1 MKNTFRLLVV
11 VALGAML
18 FTSCKKETLEGQY
31 MPKQKPSVIRT
42 ANLDNAGEESFV
54 QVSTFHWDGKLLS
67 DIETISGLTGN
78 GLGKTTFTY
87 DSKKRVEKITVQS
100 DVISIYKL
108 IYDDKEL
115 TKVEGYFDSNVITDE
130 YLFTKSNGR
139 VTRITHVSFD
149 KSSKKGDFEPLRYF
163 FPEQIVMAMET
174 ASKVAD
180 KADRD
185 VTNLI
190 WDGDNI
196 IKTELEATTTLTTDY
211 IYDDKVN
218 PLKGLYGGSF
228 ESTPEILYSAN
239 NILASSTD
247 MPILGAITSTY
258 TYEYEGY
265 YPVKQTI
272 ETQSLLTNTKTVV
285 TYTYCK

>member
-1 MKNTFRLLVV
+1 MKNTFRLFAV

-42 ANLDNAGEESFV
+42 ANLDNDGAESFV

-78 GLGKTTFTY
+78 GLSKTSFTY

-108 IYDDKEL
+108 VYDEKEL
-115 TKVEGYFDSNVITDE
+115 VKVEGYFYSNVITDE

-139 VTRITHVSFD
+139 VTQITHISFD
-149 KSSKKGDFEPLRYF
+149 KSSKEGDFEPLRYI
-163 FPEQIVMAMET
+163 FPEQIVTAMET
-174 ASKVAD
+174 ASMVAD

-196 IKTELEATTTLTTDY
+196 IKTELVATTTLTTDY
-211 IYDDKVN
+211 TYDNKVN
-218 PLKGLYGGSF
+218 PLKGLYKGNF

-239 NILASSTD
+239 NILSTSTD
-247 MPILGAITSTY
+247 MPIIGTITNIHA
-258 TYEYEGY
+258 YEYDGD
-265 YPVKQTI
+265 YPVKDVI
-272 ETQSLLTNTKTVV
+272 ETHSLLTDSKTVV
-285 TYTYCK
+285 TYTYL

>member
-11 VALGAML
+11 VALGTML

-31 MPKQKPSVIRT
+31 MPDKKPSVIRS
-42 ANLDNAGEESFV
+42 ANLDNDGAESFV

-67 DIETISGLTGN
+67 DIETTSGLTGN
-78 GLGKTTFTY
+78 GLSKTSFTY

-100 DVISIYKL
+100 DVVSIYKL
-108 IYDDKEL
+108 VYDEKEL

-130 YLFTKSNGR
+130 YLFTKSDGK
-139 VTRITHVSFD
+139 VTQITHISFD

-185 VTNLI
+185 VTSLI

-196 IKTELEATTTLTTDY
+196 IKTEMEASVMVTTDY
-211 IYDDKVN
+211 TYDNKVN
-218 PLKGLYGGSF
+218 PLKGLYKGNF

-239 NILASSTD
+239 NVISSTME
-247 MPILGAITSTY
+247 MPIIGTMRTTH
-258 TYEYEGY
+258 TYEYDGD
-265 YPVKQTI
+265 YPVKDVI
-272 ETQSLLTNTKTVV
+272 ETSTMLTNTKTVV
-285 TYTYCK
+285 TYTYL

>member
-42 ANLDNAGEESFV
+42 ANLDNDGTESFV
-54 QVSTFHWDGKLLS
+54 SVSTFHWDGKLLS
-67 DIETISGLTGN
+67 DIETTSGLTGS
-78 GLGKTTFTY
+78 GLSKTTFTY

-108 IYDDKEL
+108 IYDEKEL
-115 TKVEGYFDSNVITDE
+115 IKVEGYFDSNVITDE
-130 YLFTKSNGR
+130 YLFTKSDGK
-139 VTRITHVSFD
+139 VTQITHVSFD

-180 KADRD
+180 KADSD

-196 IKTELEATTTLTTDY
+196 KKTELVASVTVTTDY
-211 IYDDKVN
+211 TYDNKVN
-218 PLKGLYGGSF
+218 PLKGLYRGNF

-239 NILASSTD
+239 NILTSVLD
-247 MPILGAITSTY
+247 MPFVGTITNTH
-258 TYEYEGY
+258 TYEYDGD
-265 YPVKQTI
+265 YPVKDVI
-272 ETQSLLTNTKTVV
+272 ETHSLLTNSKTVV
-285 TYTYCK
+285 TYTYL

>member
-1 MKNTFRLLVV
+1 MKNTFRLFAV

-42 ANLDNAGEESFV
+42 ANLDNDGAESFV

-78 GLGKTTFTY
+78 GLSKTSFTY

-108 IYDDKEL
+108 VYDEKEL
-115 TKVEGYFDSNVITDE
+115 VKVEGYFDSNVITDE

-139 VTRITHVSFD
+139 VTQITHISFD
-149 KSSKKGDFEPLRYF
+149 KSSKEGDFEPLRYI
-163 FPEQIVMAMET
+163 FPEQIVTAMET
-174 ASKVAD
+174 ASMVAD

-196 IKTELEATTTLTTDY
+196 IKTELVATTTLTTDY
-211 IYDDKVN
+211 TYDNKVN
-218 PLKGLYGGSF
+218 PLKGLYKGNF

-239 NILASSTD
+239 NILSTSTD
-247 MPILGAITSTY
+247 MPIIGTITNIHA
-258 TYEYEGY
+258 YEYDGD
-265 YPVKQTI
+265 YPVKDVI
-272 ETQSLLTNTKTVV
+272 ETHSLLTDSKTVV
-285 TYTYCK
+285 TYTYL